1 MNKRRIA
8 LVMGMYFFIC
18 LLAIIWPVIS
28 FVNFVYPLVLGL
40 PFLMFWYVLWNLM
53 VVIGLVITYR
63 WEYSGEKAE

>member
-8 LVMGMYFFIC
+8 VVMGTYFLIC

-40 PFLMFWYVLWNLM
+40 PFLMFWYVLWNL
-53 VVIGLVITYR
+53 VIVIGLVITYR
-63 WEYSGEKAE
+63 WEYPGEKAE

>member
-1 MNKRRIA
+1 MNKKRIA
-8 LVMGMYFFIC
+8 LVMGMYFLIC
-18 LLAIIWPVIS
+18 LLAIIWPVVS

-53 VVIGLVITYR
+53 VVIGLVITYW